1 MGGKRLLFGMFF
13 LVSALVAGT
22 IRGDAQ
28 IKEAFDSIYYKSV
41 SDSVQRYIQSHPN
54 RFKPEQNRFK
64 ATPMASVSYVTEDG
78 FGFIVGM
85 TGQYR
90 NGLDISAPLSLF
102 STVGYVST
110 KGSFKLAVGGT
121 NYAVNGKSRLEYKA
135 SGYYDKRY
143 FWGIGYDN
151 GVYGGNKSRYSEL
164 GANISLMYRFL
175 LSPKFNIAPLAGYN
189 YINASDLS
197 SKSALAG
204 GLPLVFNGIHLG
216 GEVVFDTRDDH
227 NSPQRGVCLNLRQK
241 VYPVLTSNRG
251 IFYQTTFVADL
262 FFKGWKGAVFAVD
275 LFSESNYG
283 DSPWFVWTPIGGD
296 VRMRGYYK
304 GRYRDRNTLIAQLE
318 LRQSIYRGHGAVL
331 WCGAANIFP
340 SYKEIDL
347 KKTLPNY
354 GIGYRY
360 DLGGNIFKF
369 DVGFGKNR
377 EWGISAGL
385 NHAF

>member
-1 MGGKRLLFGMFF
+1 MSSKGFLFCVFLLLLAYIASTESGY
-13 LVSALVAGT
+13 
-22 IRGDAQ
+22 AQ

-54 RFKPEQNRFK
+54 RFKPEQNRLK

-204 GLPLVFNGIHLG
+204 GLPLVFNGIYLG